1 MNILIIDDEKSIRY
15 SLEVGL
21 KKLNDVKVYPAE
33 TGEKGLEIIQS
44 TPIDLAIIDIK
55 LPGIDGL
62 EVLERINKLKLNT
75 TIIMITYISE
85 VRIAVK
91 AMKMGAYDYFTK
103 PFKVVDVMNSIN
115 NLRDFINKKNKINKH
130 SNEILIGKSKNIQNI
145 RNVIN
150 KIGEKNINT
159 SVLITGESGT
169 GKEVVAKNIGMAV
182 GKEKPFVPLNCAAV
196 PKTLQESELFGY
208 EKGSFSEAKDKKI
221 GLMERSNGGTL
232 FLDEVGD
239 MDLSLQK
246 KLLRALQEKAFRRVG
261 GSEEI
266 PFDSMIISATN
277 KDLKY
282 EIKQGD
288 FREDLYF
295 RLNVIPIKI
304 KPLRNRKED
313 IEELLEYFMNFYKD
327 KIDSSIKSISDE
339 ALNIMKE
346 YDWYG
351 NVRELKNTIERI
363 MILSNNK
370 KIEVDDLP
378 EEVFLKKKS
387 VKDNDLEKA
396 EKQIIIDTLLKN
408 DFNIT
413 HASKELGITRTTL
426 RNKMKKYKIE
436 NS

>member
-15 SLEVGL
+15 SLEIGL
-21 KKLNDVKVYPAE
+21 KKLDDVNVYSAE
-33 TGEKGLEIIQS
+33 TGEKGLEIIQK

-103 PFKVVDVMNSIN
+103 PFKVVDVINSIN
-115 NLRDFINKKNKINKH
+115 NLRDFINKKNKINIH
-130 SNEILIGKSKNIQNI
+130 SNEILIGKSKNIQDI
-145 RNVIN
+145 RNIIS

-169 GKEVVAKNIGMAV
+169 GKEVVAKNIGIAV
-182 GKEKPFVPLNCAAV
+182 GKDKPFVPLNCAAV

-208 EKGSFSEAKDKKI
+208 EKGSFSEAKEKKI

-261 GSEEI
+261 GSKEI
-266 PFDSMIISATN
+266 PFNSMIIAATN
-277 KDLKY
+277 KDLRY
-282 EIKQGD
+282 EIKYGN

-313 IEELLEYFMNFYKD
+313 IDELLEYFMNFYKD
-327 KIDSSIKSISDE
+327 KMDSSIKSISEE
-339 ALNIMKE
+339 ALNVMKE

-370 KIEVDDLP
+370 KIEVSDLP
-378 EEVFLKKKS
+378 EDVFLKKKS
-387 VKDNDLEKA
+387 LKDNDLQEA
-396 EKQIIIDTLLKN
+396 EKQIIIDTLAKN

-413 HASKELGITRTTL
+413 HTSKELGITRTTL
-426 RNKMKKYKIE
+426 RNKMKKYEIE
-436 NS
+436 SP